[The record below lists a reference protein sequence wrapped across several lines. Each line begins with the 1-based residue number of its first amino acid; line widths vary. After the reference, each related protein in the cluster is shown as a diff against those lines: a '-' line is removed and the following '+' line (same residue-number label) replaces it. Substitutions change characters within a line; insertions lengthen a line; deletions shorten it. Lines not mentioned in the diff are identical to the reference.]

1 MKPANIIVIPA
12 PNLGQLV
19 KILNFGITKLLNSS
33 TPLKTKGFY
42 VTLPYCS
49 LEKLEGV
56 DLDSRSDIYSLAVMM
71 FEMLTWQKPCQTE
84 TEYFPAWYKVHLFE
98 KPRVAELNRYVEN
111 PQQLNN

>member
-1 MKPANIIVIPA
+1 MKPANIIVIPD

-71 FEMLTWQKPCQTE
+71 FEMLTGQNLAKQKQNILLLGIRYIYLKSQEWQSLI
-84 TEYFPAWYKVHLFE
+84 VM
-98 KPRVAELNRYVEN
+98 
-111 PQQLNN
+111 